1 MGTERNADYYDDRL
15 GRAKYQQHYLLS
27 PYLMLWRF
35 VYIRG
40 VGRLRE
46 PKVLDLGCG
55 PGQFAAM
62 LRELGVLKYRGIDFS
77 KTAVESG
84 RRVCPEYEFQQR
96 DLRTLRPDDFAGFN
110 VVTCLETLE
119 HIEDDIAVLERVP
132 VGARVVL
139 SVPKHDSESHV
150 RYFPQRHQVVDRYG
164 PLVGSSKLYGAAS
177 RWWVLVGKRR

>member
-1 MGTERNADYYDDRL
+1 MGTEKDAGYYDDRL
-15 GRAKYQQHYLLS
+15 ARKKYQQHYLLS

-62 LRELGVLKYRGIDFS
+62 LRELGVPKYRGLDFS
-77 KTAVESG
+77 KVAVESG
-84 RRVCPEYEFQQR
+84 RRVCPEYEFEQR
-96 DLRTLRPDDFAGFN
+96 GLRTLVPQDFAGFN

-119 HIEDDIAVLERVP
+119 HIEDDISVLKRIP
-132 VGARVVL
+132 IGARVVL

-150 RYFPQRHQVVDRYG
+150 RHFPRRDQVIERYA
-164 PLVGSSKLYGAAS
+164 PFVGSSKLYGAGS
-177 RWWVLVGKRR
+177 QWWVLVGKRK